1 MNHRFVK
8 YHQLEIDRQKI
19 PLKTYFENRIKNE
32 QEKRDKA
39 IAEAKVI
46 IRDFRRQGKIINLES
61 WVNVAEELSLIG
73 YEKSFSID
81 VVANIV
87 QELGSRLR
95 GIWQIDYQS

>member
-1 MNHRFVK
+1 MTRNKKSSDV
-8 YHQLEIDRQKI
+8 IS
-19 PLKTYFENRIKNE
+19 
-32 QEKRDKA
+32 KA